1 MSSLTRRSLL
11 AGVGGAAAWAAAKS
25 PSAADQRFYVAALT
39 MLGRDGTVDDPLV
52 NDYLRYLEH
61 NGAEGILVLG
71 TTGEFASFGVAER
84 KKILEVYLKRRGKLS
99 LMCQVGTSNLPETLD
114 LLAHATAAGAEAAL
128 VVPPFYIKS
137 PTVDGLARYY
147 DPILRAA
154 RLPVLLYHIPQNSG
168 VPISPELLTRLSSY
182 ERLSGVKDSFSK
194 ADVLAAN
201 IRAFPNLRFYAG
213 VTANIEVD
221 LREGGAGTI
230 SGNGSLFPRQTAAI
244 FQAWREHGDVHAA
257 QQRFDEA
264 AASLTGFEGIPAMK
278 FALGKLGLAE
288 SPCRAPFAEFS
299 AERKR
304 ELIGRLVRAG
314 VLAS

>member
-1 MSSLTRRSLL
+1 
-11 AGVGGAAAWAAAKS
+11 
-25 PSAADQRFYVAALT
+25 
-39 MLGRDGTVDDPLV
+39 MLGRDGAVDEALV
-52 NDYLRYLEH
+52 NDYLRYLER

-114 LLAHATAAGAEAAL
+114 LLAHATAAGAEQAL
-128 VVPPFYIKS
+128 VVPPFYLKNPS
-137 PTVDGLARYY
+137 VDGLARYY

-168 VPISPELLTRLSSY
+168 VPITPELLTRLSTH
-182 ERLSGVKDSFSK
+182 ERLYGVKDSFSK
-194 ADVLAAN
+194 AEVLQAN
-201 IRAFPNLRFYAG
+201 IRAFPNLRFFAG

-230 SGNGSLFPRQTAAI
+230 SGNGSLYPRQTAAI

-264 AASLTGFEGIPAMK
+264 AAALTGFDGIPAMK
-278 FALGKLGLAE
+278 FALGRLGMAE
-288 SPCRAPFAEFS
+288 SPSRAPFTELS
-299 AERKR
+299 PEKKQ
-304 ELIGRLVRAG
+304 ELIGRLVRVG